1 MQRLINPLLTEMQ
14 ALVRL
19 LPLIAATALLTG
31 LLITSGGSLALFQS
45 QVSPLDTPTY
55 TPTTIA
61 PTSTPTGEIAA
72 PTPVPSL
79 TEIPPT
85 AVPTIPPPEMI
96 ATSTPTEVPPTA
108 TPPPATPT
116 PTRPPRPTATPT
128 PRPPLNNL
136 GPSTFLHIA
145 LIAFSGAAVLLLGLV
160 LVWKWKPRA
169 GRTPTAAS
177 TIGKEGNDATD

>member
-1 MQRLINPLLTEMQ
+1 MQRLINTLFTEIR
-14 ALVRL
+14 ALVGL
-19 LPLIAATALLTG
+19 LPLIAAAALLTG
-31 LLITSGGSLALFQS
+31 LLITSGGALALFQS

-55 TPTTIA
+55 TPTTVA

-72 PTPVPSL
+72 PTPIPSL
-79 TEIPPT
+79 TEIPT
-85 AVPTIPPPEMI
+85 AVPTIPPPETM
-96 ATSTPTEVPPTA
+96 ATSTPTQVPPTT

-128 PRPPLNNL
+128 PRPPLDNL

-145 LIAFSGAAVLLLGLV
+145 MIAFSGAALLLLLFV

-169 GRTPTAAS
+169 GRTLTAAS
-177 TIGKEGNDATD
+177 TIDKEGNDATD